1 MATIADVVLPAEE
14 FALQDTSQALDSVEF
29 QAERVVASN
38 ADRVMPYVWIVGSER
53 DTIEDALDAD
63 PSVENFAL
71 VTDLGSQRL
80 YSMEWVDRIEAL
92 VRVIVDEQ
100 AVILAAHGTNEA
112 WQLLFLDR
120 EAIRRVQDRCEAAGL
135 AFDVKQIYGHGN
147 AAMGARG
154 LSETEHYVL
163 ALALERGYYD
173 EPPGISAEAL
183 AAELDLTHRELVAR
197 LRQAHGALVSHS
209 VSIGVPSGFSDARS
223 DADD

>member
-53 DTIEDALDAD
+53 GTIEDALDAD

-80 YSMEWVDRIEAL
+80 YSMEWVDRIETL

-112 WQLLFLDR
+112 
-120 EAIRRVQDRCEAAGL
+120 
-135 AFDVKQIYGHGN
+135 
-147 AAMGARG
+147 
-154 LSETEHYVL
+154 
-163 ALALERGYYD
+163 
-173 EPPGISAEAL
+173 
-183 AAELDLTHRELVAR
+183 
-197 LRQAHGALVSHS
+197 
-209 VSIGVPSGFSDARS
+209 
-223 DADD
+223 